1 MIMANNYYRFWLLN
15 HQGLYIFDKKLH
27 KKVILTKAE
36 EDDLIAEV
44 FQDPRLM
51 SADDTPLFTK
61 ELPSYFTRLHYR
73 KYKKDLYI
81 LLSDELIDITEVEAR
96 LKPWI
101 ELRNQQRSHLQGLI
115 ISIFDDI
122 EGPKVVYNNGSL
134 LTENALLLAVQG
146 QTISAMGRIV
156 EYTSGF
162 KDPLNVPNREDLI
175 HLSYIFLQ
183 PAPDS
188 KDPRI
193 AKMGRMTSIHLLFL
207 LGFHFV
213 NESLFRSYLEA
224 FLDEWVYNWNAQRYN
239 TIAYPREIFDEL
251 LEDLRSAIST
261 AIDLTTHEEREE
273 AKLKEYVMDL
283 LSQNKVLNY
292 QVRRLR
298 EKIKDLENQLA
309 SRLNQ
314 L

>member
-1 MIMANNYYRFWLLN
+1 MSDYHFYRFWLLN

-27 KKVILTKAE
+27 RKVILTQAE
-36 EDDLIAEV
+36 EDNLIAEV
-44 FQDPRLM
+44 FQDPQVM
-51 SADDTPLFTK
+51 FDDNTPLFTR
-61 ELPSYFTRLHYR
+61 ELSSYFTRLHYR

-81 LLSDELIDITEVEAR
+81 LLADELIDITEVNTR
-96 LKPWI
+96 LQPWI
-101 ELRNQQRSHLQGLI
+101 ELRDQQREYLQGLT
-115 ISIFDDI
+115 ISMFDDI
-122 EGPKVVYNNGSL
+122 EGPKVVYNSDTL
-134 LTENALLLAVQG
+134 LSENALLLAVQG

-213 NESLFRSYLEA
+213 NEKLFRSYLES
-224 FLDEWVYNWNAQRYN
+224 FLDEWVYNWNAQREN
-239 TIAYPREIFDEL
+239 SLSYPREIFDEL

-298 EKIKDLENQLA
+298 EKIKELEDQL
-309 SRLNQ
+309 SSKK
-314 L
+314 

>member
-1 MIMANNYYRFWLLN
+1 MPKNYYRFWLLN

-27 KKVILTKAE
+27 KKVILTRSE
-36 EDDLIAEV
+36 EDTLIAEV
-44 FQDPRLM
+44 FQDPRVM
-51 SADDTPLFTK
+51 SDDDTPLFTR
-61 ELPSYFTRLHYR
+61 ELPTYFTRFHYR
-73 KYKKDLYI
+73 KHKRDLYI
-81 LLSDELIDITEVEAR
+81 LLTDELIDITEVDAQ

-101 ELRNQQRSHLQGLI
+101 TLRKQQREHLQGLV
-115 ISIFDDI
+115 ISMFDDI
-122 EGPKVVYNNGSL
+122 EGPKVVYNNDAL
-134 LTENALLLAVQG
+134 LSENALLLAVQG
-146 QTISAMGRIV
+146 QTISSMGRIV

-188 KDPRI
+188 NDPRI

-207 LGFHFV
+207 LGFPFV
-213 NESLFRSYLEA
+213 AESLFRSYLEA
-224 FLDEWVYNWNAQRYN
+224 FLDEWVYNWNAQKVDSK
-239 TIAYPREIFDEL
+239 TYPKEIFDEL

-298 EKIKDLENQLA
+298 EKIKELENQISSQKL
-309 SRLNQ
+309 
-314 L
+314 

>member
-1 MIMANNYYRFWLLN
+1 MMTTPNKYYRFWLLN

-27 KKVILTKAE
+27 RKVILTKSE
-36 EDDLIAEV
+36 EDALIAEV
-44 FQDPRLM
+44 FQDPKVM
-51 SADDTPLFTK
+51 SADDTSLFTR

-73 KYKKDLYI
+73 KYKNDLYI
-81 LLSDELIDITEVEAR
+81 LLTDELIDITEVDAS
-96 LKPWI
+96 LQPWI
-101 ELRNQQRSHLQGLI
+101 KIRNQQREHLQGLV
-115 ISIFDDI
+115 ISIFDEI
-122 EGPKVVYNNGSL
+122 EGPKVVYNNDTL
-134 LTENALLLAVQG
+134 LSEHALLLVVQG
-146 QTISAMGRIV
+146 QTISSMGRIV

-188 KDPRI
+188 IDPRI

-207 LGFHFV
+207 LGFPFV
-213 NESLFRSYLEA
+213 TENLFRSYLEA
-224 FLDEWVYNWNAQRYN
+224 FLDEWVYNWNALKEDSK
-239 TIAYPREIFDEL
+239 TYPREIFDEL

-298 EKIKDLENQLA
+298 EKIKELEN
-309 SRLNQ
+309 
-314 L
+314 

>member
-1 MIMANNYYRFWLLN
+1 MSDNYYRFWLLN

-27 KKVILTKAE
+27 KKVIFTKAD
-36 EDDLIAEV
+36 EDNLIAEV
-44 FQDPRLM
+44 FQDPRVM
-51 SADDTPLFTK
+51 DADDTPLFTR
-61 ELPSYFTRLHYR
+61 ELPSYFARLHYR

-81 LLSDELIDITEVEAR
+81 LLSDEMIDITEVDAR

-101 ELRNQQRSHLQGLI
+101 DLRNQQREHLQGLT
-115 ISIFDDI
+115 ISMFDDI
-122 EGPKVVYNNGSL
+122 EGPKVVYNSGSL
-134 LTENALLLAVQG
+134 LSENALLLAVQG

-188 KDPRI
+188 NDPRI

-213 NESLFRSYLEA
+213 NENLFRSYLEA
-224 FLDEWVYNWNAQRYN
+224 FLDEWVYNWNSQREDSLS
-239 TIAYPREIFDEL
+239 YPREIFDEL

-298 EKIKDLENQLA
+298 EKIKELENQL
-309 SRLNQ
+309 SSQNSIS
-314 L
+314 